1 MKQSDID
8 ILIQGLTFVQMDLQQ
23 RRRDHNGNVLK
34 HDDIDEL
41 QRSIEILKVIQ
52 MELPDELIQED
63 FINLGM
69 EGHEVKLLD

>member
-1 MKQSDID
+1 MKSTDID

-23 RRRDHNGNVLK
+23 KRRDHNGNVLK

-52 MELPDELIQED
+52 MDLKDEPMQED

-69 EGHEVKLLD
+69 EGREVKLLD